1 MITIRSLIAEH
12 GVDST
17 ELVIET
23 AFDIAASV
31 CEFWADRA
39 VMEKHPPYTLEDA
52 VISDALA
59 QRTRDAIAAIVPAE

>member
-1 MITIRSLIAEH
+1 MTTIRSLIAEH
-12 GVDST
+12 GTDST

-23 AFDIAASV
+23 AFDIAAQDG
-31 CEFWADRA
+31 EFAADRA
-39 VMEKHPPYTLEDA
+39 VMEQTPPYTLEDA